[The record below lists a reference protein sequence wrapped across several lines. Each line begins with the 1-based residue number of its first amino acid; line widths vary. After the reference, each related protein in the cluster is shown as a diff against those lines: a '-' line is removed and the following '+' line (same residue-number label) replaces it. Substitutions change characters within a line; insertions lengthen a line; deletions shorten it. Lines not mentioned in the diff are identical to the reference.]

1 MLSYLLDLVLYCLVS
16 SINWVIKALGTL
28 VGWIFNLLPTSP
40 FVGYD
45 SSWFHGIKY
54 IEYVEWIIQYILY
67 HETRNYHNQQMDLL
81 VIKRTLHRL
90 KLLKPLS
97 PNLYLI
103 PSNIKLSLVNK
114 ITFFT
119 SYGFNFLIT

>member
-45 SSWFHGIKY
+45 ASWFHGIKY
-54 IEYVEWIIQYILY
+54 IEYVEWIIPITAMLSLLTTFLVSVLGYYVVKWIL
-67 HETRNYHNQQMDLL
+67 Q
-81 VIKRTLHRL
+81 VIKLT
-90 KLLKPLS
+90 
-97 PNLYLI
+97 
-103 PSNIKLSLVNK
+103 
-114 ITFFT
+114 
-119 SYGFNFLIT
+119 